1 MFKKFFFFVALILV
15 IFSVNTSYA
24 WRPTGGRN
32 YGNFEKLDQK
42 AYTYD
47 VAWYENTN
55 GAEASWINSDGSTR
69 FPISVVDLDGSTKT
83 YNTKTD
89 FINDIIVPA
98 MNEFNNKIP
107 GYSFTYSGYTY
118 GTSSSPYSVNDG
130 KSVIQIYRQN
140 SGDGGGAAWWG
151 LGYDEFGYKMYVGNT
166 GSNKKW
172 NIFVCRHE
180 FIHCLFFSH
189 KTEDLFGPTNSGNFY
204 SFSYHRLGCNLTD
217 GVGNNIFRELNEDT
231 IAGIDEVYNT
241 NNWDLTLQGTV
252 ADEYSTGYA
261 EAYLFDDNTKK

>member
-1 MFKKFFFFVALILV
+1 MLLIFFTRMVF
-15 IFSVNTSYA
+15 
-24 WRPTGGRN
+24 G
-32 YGNFEKLDQK
+32 KLDQK

-55 GAEASWINSDGSTR
+55 GEVASWINS
-69 FPISVVDLDGSTKT
+69 DGSTKT

-118 GTSSSPYSVNDG
+118 GTSSSPYKINDG

-151 LGYDEFGYKMYVGNT
+151 LGYDEFGYKIVVGNT
-166 GSNKKW
+166 GSSKNG
-172 NIFVCRHE
+172 ISLHV
-180 FIHCLFFSH
+180 
-189 KTEDLFGPTNSGNFY
+189 DTNSYIVYFLVIKQRIY
-204 SFSYHRLGCNLTD
+204 LGLQIM
-217 GVGNNIFRELNEDT
+217 VIL
-231 IAGIDEVYNT
+231 ILLIIID
-241 NNWDLTLQGTV
+241 
-252 ADEYSTGYA
+252 
-261 EAYLFDDNTKK
+261 